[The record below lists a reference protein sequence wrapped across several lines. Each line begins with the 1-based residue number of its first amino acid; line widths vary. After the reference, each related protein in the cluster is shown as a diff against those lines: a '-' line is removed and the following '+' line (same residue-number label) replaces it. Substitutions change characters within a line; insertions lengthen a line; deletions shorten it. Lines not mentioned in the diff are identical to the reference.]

1 MSNPE
6 TFQFHHEFEIGS
18 FQVNP
23 SGNLRPKDLADL
35 FQEVAWRHADS
46 GDFGRNLQKEN
57 RMWVLS
63 RLEIK
68 VIQMPVWGQE
78 VSVYTAGRGVE
89 GLFAFREFLM
99 VDSKGEEL
107 ASGMSS
113 WVLLDAETKRIVKPD
128 SVLPPELF
136 QINQKPDWIPEKHRI
151 RDLGEKSFSI
161 KVQPSDLDLQ
171 NHVNNTSYIRWIED
185 GIIEGS
191 PGIQFLSINYLAEC
205 FLGDQLVIFQAA
217 VDQGIQLVGKSEEKT
232 VFSARVL
239 LF

>member
-1 MSNPE
+1 MSAPE
-6 TFQFHHEFEIGS
+6 TFQFHHDFEIGS

-23 SGNLRPKDLADL
+23 SGNLRLKDLADL
-35 FQEVAWRHADS
+35 FQEAAWRHADS

-68 VIQMPVWGQE
+68 VNQMPVWGDE
-78 VSVYTAGRGVE
+78 VRVYTAGRGVE

-99 VDSKGEEL
+99 VNSKEEEL
-107 ASGMSS
+107 ARGISS
-113 WVLLDAETKRIVKPD
+113 WVLLDAESKRIVKPG

-136 QINQKPDWIPEKHRI
+136 KINQKPDWIPEKHRI
-151 RDLGEKSFSI
+151 RDLGANAFSI

-171 NHVNNTSYIRWIED
+171 NHVNNTSYIRWVED
-185 GIIEGS
+185 GILEKS
-191 PGIQFLSINYLAEC
+191 KGIQFLSINYLAEC
-205 FLGDQLVIFQAA
+205 FLRDEVSIFKSTSDQV
-217 VDQGIQLVGKSEEKT
+217 IQLVGKVEEKT
-232 VFSARVL
+232 VFSAKVQ